1 MNDPSEF
8 GSDTTR
14 HPVDVLAEEF
24 ADRLRSGEQPSI
36 DEYVMRFPQYAKVL
50 RSVLE
55 PIEAVERVSS
65 LQAAQQAMQSMRP
78 PKQLGDF
85 RIVRELGRGGMGIVY
100 EAVQRSLNRR
110 VALKVINAMISDTEQ
125 NRTRFQREAESVA
138 GLHHTNIVQV
148 YGSGQDQGVHYY
160 AMQLIDGVPLDQ
172 LIDCL
177 VHRVPDV
184 GALDPHRFTTAH
196 AVKMLLSTSRHR
208 GSQPI
213 ASSVEPRDPTLATD
227 GTLPIGAESTEP
239 IRAPESHPASKGIE
253 SPLSREYFRN
263 VARLIADVANALDYA
278 HRQKVLHRDIKPAN
292 LILDR
297 DGIVWITDFGLARR
311 VDTDIATRTGE
322 LLGTL
327 RYMAPE
333 QIAGKGDH
341 RIDIYSLG
349 LCLFELLALRPAFE
363 SPKQR
368 LLDPKVYSTLPSLRA
383 INPVIPR
390 DLETIALK
398 ACALEAKD
406 RYSSAIALEI
416 DLRRFLEDR
425 PILARK
431 ATRWESL
438 VRWSRRNPAIASLL
452 ALSASMLLA
461 IAGIL
466 AYTNHVQQR
475 SLEQIRELYE
485 EAGRTL
491 QEKTRA
497 LENEQREKGRAEGN
511 LQLAMQAFDQII
523 ANISARGSTIAS
535 DVESENDDSFEV
547 SEAALSQA
555 DVMLL
560 ESLLGYFEKLS
571 QQNAKDLRLETASAR
586 KRVGDLQFRLGKL
599 PEAEQSYQQALT
611 EFQALMKQTNAPN
624 DSPEL
629 PLFEA
634 IHSQAEVYHSLM
646 LTTAMQRRMVPAF
659 QYFDQARTL
668 LESNSEY
675 AASPAGRFDLARLL
689 NSVGTLA
696 SRAPMQG
703 RGRMFGP
710 MGGGPPGFRP
720 PNGEG
725 PPPGPMGELRQ
736 RKESELNREALRL
749 LEGLVKEDAENTAY
763 RLALA
768 HALRDE
774 VRIERQRG
782 DRAAAEN
789 ALEQSIALLETL
801 VKDYPNSNKYLY
813 ELAETLVLVG
823 PFRSMESSPLPR
835 ALEIS
840 EKLMS
845 ENPSNPAYLSLKA
858 MTLVRLSD
866 AARPSPLGG
875 GRNRRSQELLEQAL
889 AIQQSLVDRYS
900 DVPIYVGNLVDILL
914 RLSDLEA
921 GTEKSKEYRD
931 RAVDLVR
938 IRDPRMGPREI
949 QQWIDRMR
957 ERRQNMEMR
966 PRMGSGP
973 GPRSEA
979 GPRPEAES
987 KPEAGPKPEAESE
1000 PELGPA
1006 PPRY

>member
-1 MNDPSEF
+1 MNDPTPHH
-8 GSDTTR
+8 SDTTR

-24 ADRLRSGEQPSI
+24 AERMRRGEQPSI
-36 DEYVMRFPQYAKVL
+36 DEYVSRFPQYADVL

-65 LQAAQQAMQSMRP
+65 IQAAQHAVQSMRP

-110 VALKVINAMISDTEQ
+110 VALKVINALISDSSQ
-125 NRTRFQREAESVA
+125 NQARFQREAEAVA

-177 VHRVPDV
+177 IHRSQTT
-184 GALDPHRFTTAH
+184 GSLDADRFTSAH
-196 AVKMLLSTSRHR
+196 AVRLLMSSSKTR
-208 GSQPI
+208 I
-213 ASSVEPRDPTLATD
+213 AATAAAQSAEPNDRPFESD
-227 GTLPIGAESTEP
+227 GTLPLGAEVTEP
-239 IRAPESHPASKGIE
+239 IRAPKNSSSIPPIDYT
-253 SPLSREYFRN
+253 LSREYFCN

-322 LLGTL
+322 VLGTL

-333 QIAGKGDH
+333 QLAGKGDH

-363 SPKQR
+363 TPKQR
-368 LLDPKVYSTLPSLRA
+368 LLDPKVYSAIPRLRSLNA
-383 INPVIPR
+383 NVPR
-390 DLETIALK
+390 DLETIVLK
-398 ACALEAKD
+398 ACALEPAD
-406 RYSSAIALEI
+406 RYLSASAFEV
-416 DLRRFLEDR
+416 DLRRFLDDR

-431 ATRWESL
+431 VTRWESL
-438 VRWSRRNPAIASLL
+438 VRWSRRNPAIASLV
-452 ALSASMLLA
+452 ALSASMLLT

-466 AYTNHVQQR
+466 AYTNQVQKA
-475 SLEQIRELYE
+475 SLTEIENLYREAEQNLI
-485 EAGRTL
+485 
-491 QEKTRA
+491 EKTQA
-497 LENEQREKGRAEGN
+497 LENEQREKARAEGN

-523 ANISARGSTIAS
+523 ANISARGSTIAT
-535 DVESENDDSFEV
+535 DIESEVDDSFEV

-555 DVMLL
+555 DVTLL

-599 PEAEQSYQQALT
+599 PEAEQSYLQALA
-611 EFQALMKQTNAPN
+611 EFQALIKKVDAATEKPDWDPFA
-624 DSPEL
+624 S
-629 PLFEA
+629 
-634 IHSQAEVYHSLM
+634 IHAQAEVYQSLM
-646 LTTAMQRRMVPAF
+646 LAAAMQTKAIPAL
-659 QYFDQARTL
+659 QYYEQARKL
-668 LESNSEY
+668 LESNAAY

-696 SRAPMQG
+696 SRMQMQG
-703 RGRMFGP
+703 RPRMFGP
-710 MGGGPPGFRP
+710 LGGGPPGGGPPGFRP
-720 PNGEG
+720 PDGEG
-725 PPPGPMGELRQ
+725 PPPGAVGELRQ
-736 RKESELNREALRL
+736 RKASELNREALRL
-749 LEGLVKEDAENTAY
+749 LEGLVNEDSENTAY

-774 VRIERQRG
+774 VRLERQRG
-782 DRAAAEN
+782 DRAAADK
-789 ALEQSIALLETL
+789 ALEQSISLLEKL
-801 VKDYPNSNKYLY
+801 VEDNPNSNKYLY

-823 PFRSMESSPLPR
+823 PFRSMENSLPR

-840 EKLMS
+840 EKLIS

-858 MTLVRLSD
+858 MALVRMSD
-866 AARPSPLGG
+866 AGRPGVLNP
-875 GRNRRSQELLEQAL
+875 GRNKRSQELLEQAL
-889 AIQQSLVDRYS
+889 AIQQGLVDRYD
-900 DVPIYVGNLVDILL
+900 DVPIYTGNLVDILV
-914 RLSDLEA
+914 RLSDLES
-921 GTEKSKEYRD
+921 TPEKSKEYRD
-931 RAVDLVR
+931 RAIDLVR
-938 IRDPRMGPREI
+938 TRNPRLAPRDI
-949 QQWIDRMR
+949 QQMVDRLR

-966 PRMGSGP
+966 PRPGP
-973 GPRSEA
+973 GP
-979 GPRPEAES
+979 GP
-987 KPEAGPKPEAESE
+987 
-1000 PELGPA
+1000 
-1006 PPRY
+1006 PPY

>member
-1 MNDPSEF
+1 MNDPSVF
-8 GSDTTR
+8 DSDTTR

-24 ADRLRSGEQPSI
+24 ADRLRNGEHPSI
-36 DEYVMRFPQYAKVL
+36 DEYVTRFPQYAEVL

-65 LQAAQQAMQSMRP
+65 LHAAQQAMQSMRP

-125 NRTRFQREAESVA
+125 NRNRFQREAESVA

-148 YGSGQDQGVHYY
+148 YGSGQDHGVHYY

-177 VHRVPDV
+177 VHRSPNS
-184 GALDPHRFTTAH
+184 GSLDPHRFTTAH
-196 AVKMLLSTSRHR
+196 AVRMLLSSSRHR
-208 GSQPI
+208 GSHPI
-213 ASSVEPRDPTLATD
+213 SSSAEPKDPTLATD
-227 GTLPIGAESTEP
+227 GTLPIAVEATEP
-239 IRAPESHPASKGIE
+239 IRAPESTASPKE
-253 SPLSREYFRN
+253 MDSTLSREYFRN
-263 VARLIADVANALDYA
+263 VARLVGDVANALDYA

-383 INPVIPR
+383 INPSIPR

-398 ACALEAKD
+398 ACALEPKD
-406 RYSSAIALEI
+406 RYASASALEV

-466 AYTNHVQQR
+466 AYTNHVQQQ

-485 EAGRTL
+485 EAGDTL
-491 QEKTRA
+491 REKTQA
-497 LENEQREKGRAEGN
+497 LENEQREKARAEGN

-535 DVESENDDSFEV
+535 DIESENDDSFEV

-611 EFQALMKQTNAPN
+611 EFQALMKQTDAPK
-624 DSPEL
+624 DGPEL

-646 LTTAMQRRMVPAF
+646 LTTAMQRRMVPAL
-659 QYFDQARTL
+659 QYFDQARTM
-668 LESNSEY
+668 LESNAEY

-696 SRAPMQG
+696 SRTPMQG

-749 LEGLVKEDAENTAY
+749 LEGLVQEDAGNTSY

-782 DRAAAEN
+782 DRAAAES

-835 ALEIS
+835 AGNQRE
-840 EKLMS
+840 
-845 ENPSNPAYLSLKA
+845 
-858 MTLVRLSD
+858 
-866 AARPSPLGG
+866 
-875 GRNRRSQELLEQAL
+875 
-889 AIQQSLVDRYS
+889 VD
-900 DVPIYVGNLVDILL
+900 
-914 RLSDLEA
+914 
-921 GTEKSKEYRD
+921 
-931 RAVDLVR
+931 
-938 IRDPRMGPREI
+938 
-949 QQWIDRMR
+949 Q
-957 ERRQNMEMR
+957 
-966 PRMGSGP
+966 
-973 GPRSEA
+973 
-979 GPRPEAES
+979 
-987 KPEAGPKPEAESE
+987 
-1000 PELGPA
+1000 
-1006 PPRY
+1006 